1 MLHWSWIMF
10 CILEMWICLERFAGG
25 IYQGLFDFQIRC
37 LVAKQLHAPLVTS
50 TPQSIPFQPL
60 NSDISLTNHPISPNI
75 KSKVI
80 HLFELSVA
88 IETNG
93 NILKNHQEK
102 LDKYSHFVT
111 DMSGGYKCTVTAFEI
126 GSRGYISTRDQSA
139 LYTLHKFTKPG
150 NNLPRFKQNISVLSV
165 YSSYHIFIT
174 RK

>member
-1 MLHWSWIMF
+1 MF
-10 CILEMWICLERFAGG
+10 SC
-25 IYQGLFDFQIRC
+25 
-37 LVAKQLHAPLVTS
+37 KQLHAPLVTS

-60 NSDISLTNHPISPNI
+60 NSELSVKNHPISPNI

-93 NILKNHQEK
+93 NIDKRHQEK
-102 LDKYSHFVT
+102 WDKYAHFVT
-111 DMSGGYKCTVTAFEI
+111 DMSGGYKCTVTAFKI
-126 GSRGYISTRDQSA
+126 GSRGYISTRNQSA

-150 NNLPRFKQNISVLSV
+150 IKLPKFKQNISALSV

-174 RK
+174 RKELSFHQPPFLLPPFEET